1 MKYKLNDWAGKAHT
15 VNIPDGTTEVAGVVV
30 SGDEIL
36 VYPVFRDPMQY
47 DRIIDNL
54 EGSFHK
60 RLVPGK
66 NAWIDVQEDQE

>member
-47 DRIIDNL
+47 DRMIDNL

-60 RLVPGK
+60 MLVDGT
-66 NAWIDVQEDQE
+66 WIDVEDQE

>member
-15 VNIPDGTTEVAGVVV
+15 VKIPDGTTEVAGVVV

-47 DRIIDNL
+47 DRINDNL

-60 RLVPGK
+60 RLVDGL
-66 NAWIDVQEDQE
+66 WIDKEE

>member
-15 VNIPDGTTEVAGVVV
+15 VKIPDGTTEVAGVVV

-36 VYPVFRDPMQY
+36 VYPVFRDPMEDSRIY
-47 DRIIDNL
+47 DSF

-60 RLVPGK
+60 RLEDGL
-66 NAWIDVQEDQE
+66 WIDVEEQK